1 MAYEDENNQPI
12 RERVTTEREVT
23 AEGQDR
29 EAMHQE
35 RPVTPLADHKM
46 NVASRIIWLVL
57 GIIMGLLALRF
68 LLRLLAANPNNGFAD
83 FIYSLS
89 HPFAAPFFGLFN
101 YTENLGQGRL
111 EFETLVAIA
120 VYALLGWLLTKIV
133 TIGKR

>member
-89 HPFAAPFFGLFN
+89 HPFAAPFW
-101 YTENLGQGRL
+101 
-111 EFETLVAIA
+111 V
-120 VYALLGWLLTKIV
+120 V
-133 TIGKR
+133 